1 MNKIN
6 NLSNDLSNN
15 LSKDLSN
22 NLFNDIFLLAK
33 KGHLNKLY
41 SNLNINDSNAI
52 IFSSDF
58 KNYKLEI
65 KDTINMLY
73 NCYLNDNY
81 PSNNNNN
88 KNRIYYIF
96 NLFIKH
102 LIEDIKMDKLNKMI
116 NIEISNNINSDNGIN
131 NIDNI
136 DNSINNIDNIDNSIN
151 NIDNIDNIDNSINNI
166 DNSINNIDNS
176 ALFNVNENKAI
187 TFDNFVK
194 KTSKNQKQK
203 ILPQKK
209 II

>member
-73 NCYLNDNY
+73 NCYLNNTY
-81 PSNNNNN
+81 PSNNNNNNN

-102 LIEDIKMDKLNKMI
+102 LIEDIKMDKLNKII
-116 NIEISNNINSDNGIN
+116 NIEISNNINSDNSIN
-131 NIDNI
+131 NIHNI
-136 DNSINNIDNIDNSIN
+136 DNSIN
-151 NIDNIDNIDNSINNI
+151 NIDNSINNI